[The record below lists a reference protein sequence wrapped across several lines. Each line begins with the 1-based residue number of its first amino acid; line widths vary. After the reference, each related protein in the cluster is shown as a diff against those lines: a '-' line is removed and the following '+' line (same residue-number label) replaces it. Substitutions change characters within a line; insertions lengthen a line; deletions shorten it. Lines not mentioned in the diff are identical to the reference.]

1 VSKRKQAAARP
12 RVAAAPPSRGGASR
26 AIWICLALGLL
37 NLAVFGAV
45 RHFEFTNWDDPTY
58 ILENANVL
66 AGLTWETVR
75 WAITTGS
82 SPYWHPVT
90 WLSHL
95 LDVSLFGLDAGAHHL
110 TSLFFHIANT
120 LLVFGLLRR
129 MTRAEGKS
137 AFVAAIFAV
146 HPLHVESV
154 AWVAERKDV
163 LSTFFWA
170 LTIWMYVSYAKRPS
184 LARYAAVMG
193 LFLLALM
200 SKPMVVTLPAVLLLL
215 DFWPLR
221 RGGWRALLVEKIP
234 LFVMSAMTS
243 IATVLVQNRV
253 GAMATLDVLPWH
265 VRLSNAIV
273 NYIGYIWS
281 TLWPVD
287 LAAFYPLRLAPAW
300 MVATAAIL
308 LIAVTTA
315 ALRYRDRHPYVI
327 VGWAWYVITIAP
339 VAGFLQAGEQAR
351 ADRFMYVPMIGL
363 LLIVAWG
370 VPELADR
377 WLGAGSDLRRRGLV
391 AASLLVVLL
400 CSVAAHAQ
408 VQTWESSVTLWR
420 HATRAT
426 PDSYIAYENL
436 AQAMRDRGQFDEAL
450 ALYARALPLAPAGSS
465 NYEAVIHNSM
475 GLVLTRRG
483 SINEAIA
490 HFSDAVRLNPR
501 FVEPKINLA
510 NALASTG
517 RLDEAIPQ
525 YRAAVKLQPALTEA
539 YVGLGGAL
547 LSLGK
552 PVDAA
557 PQFVEALRLQPNLPE
572 AHNGLGAALSG
583 QGKNDEAM
591 RHFAEALRLK
601 PDLPTAHFNVAVLLI
616 KEGRIVDARRELQAA
631 LSIDPSYAAAQ
642 QLLTRIEDP

>member
-1 VSKRKQAAARP
+1 V
-12 RVAAAPPSRGGASR
+12 
-26 AIWICLALGLL
+26 LL
-37 NLAVFGAV
+37 NVVVFGGV
-45 RHFEFTNWDDPTY
+45 RHFEFVNWDDPTY
-58 ILENANVL
+58 ILENGNVL
-66 AGLTWETVR
+66 RGLTWETFR
-75 WAITTGS
+75 WAITTGY

-95 LDVSLFGLDAGAHHL
+95 LDVSWFGLDAGAHHL
-110 TSLFFHIANT
+110 TNLFLHVANT

-129 MTRAEGKS
+129 MTSAEGKS
-137 AFVAAIFAV
+137 AFVAAVFAV

-170 LTIWMYVSYAKRPS
+170 LTIWAYVSYVKRRS
-184 LARYAAVMG
+184 AARYAAVMI

-221 RGGWRALLVEKIP
+221 RAGWRSLLVEKIP
-234 LFVMSAMTS
+234 LLAMSAITS
-243 IATVLVQNRV
+243 IGTVLIQNRV
-253 GAMATLDVLPWH
+253 GAMATLDALPWH
-265 VRLSNAIV
+265 VRLSNALT

-281 TLWPVD
+281 TLWPAG
-287 LAAFYPLRLAPAW
+287 LAAFYPLKLAPMW
-300 MVATAAIL
+300 MAVAAAML
-308 LIAVTTA
+308 LVLITIG
-315 ALRYRDRHPYVI
+315 ALRCRHRHPYLI

-339 VAGFLQAGEQAR
+339 VIGFLQAGEQAR

-363 LLIVAWG
+363 LMMAAWG
-370 VPELADR
+370 VPELMDR
-377 WLGAGSDLRRRGLV
+377 WFGVASKLRRRGMV
-391 AASLLVVLL
+391 AASAFIVLL
-400 CSVAAHAQ
+400 CSVVAHAQ

-420 HATRAT
+420 HAVEAT
-426 PDSYIAYENL
+426 PNSYIAYENL

-465 NYEAVIHNSM
+465 SYEAVIHNSM
-475 GLVLTRRG
+475 GLVLTRKG
-483 SINEAIA
+483 DIDEAIT

-517 RLDEAIPQ
+517 RLDAAIPQ
-525 YRAAVKLQPALTEA
+525 YRAAVELEPELTEA
-539 YVGLGGAL
+539 RVGLGGAL
-547 LSLGK
+547 LSQGK

-583 QGKNDEAM
+583 QGKNEEAM
-591 RHFAEALRLK
+591 QHFNEALRLK
-601 PDLPTAHFNVAVLLI
+601 PDLPTAHFNIAVLLI
-616 KEGRIVDARRELQAA
+616 KQGRIEDARRELQAA
-631 LSIDPSYAAAQ
+631 LSIDASYTPAQ
-642 QLLTRIEDP
+642 RLLERIRNP